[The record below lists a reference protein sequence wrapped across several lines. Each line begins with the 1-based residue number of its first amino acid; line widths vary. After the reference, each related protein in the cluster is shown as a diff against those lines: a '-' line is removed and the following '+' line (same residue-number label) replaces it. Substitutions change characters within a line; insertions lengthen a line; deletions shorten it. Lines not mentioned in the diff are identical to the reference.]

1 MRRNIYYLSSVFLCL
16 LVFFLPACSDDG
28 SKTDFPLSAVIFHS
42 IDGKQVAFTA
52 LTHSAVN
59 WEWNFGDGNVST
71 EKDPVHVYD
80 EGGYYMATLTAKD
93 NTGNSVSTKVS
104 LAISLT
110 PYALLTGD
118 HTAEGYNGKTWK
130 LTMSHTVND
139 KLVNSDANFSLLAPN
154 IPSLPAGAFSVYV
167 GIPEAYNDE
176 FTFYHDG
183 RYRHNTTD
191 GTSFGGIVYATVL
204 QQMGLSQITK
214 VGGKAALGQDLF
226 ALTTYTPDENATF
239 VLNENENF
247 TIPTAPDFATGIQ
260 PPGIP
265 VVTYSNVMTLD
276 FPNSNAFIGIRDF
289 HRKVIVQDITSS
301 SMRVVMF
308 MTLTDDPN
316 AIISMNPLSAI
327 STSAAILTFEV
338 VN

>member
-1 MRRNIYYLSSVFLCL
+1 MKTRFLYFSSLFLCMMVL
-16 LVFFLPACSDDG
+16 FFPSCSSEEMGDDL
-28 SKTDFPLSAVIFHS
+28 PLSALIFHS
-42 IDGKQVAFTA
+42 IDGKQAAFTA
-52 LTHSAVN
+52 LTHGAVS
-59 WEWNFGDGNVST
+59 WEWDFGDGNT
-71 EKDPVHVYD
+71 GNEKDPVHVYA

-93 NTGNSVSTKVS
+93 KTGNSLSTKVN
-104 LAISLT
+104 LAVSLT

-118 HTAEGYNGKTWK
+118 HTAEGYDGKTWK

-226 ALTTYTPDENATF
+226 VLTTYTPDENATF

-247 TIPTAPDFATGIQ
+247 TIPTAPDFATGVQ

-289 HRKVIVQDITSS
+289 HRKVIVQEITSS

-327 STSAAILTFEV
+327 STSAAILTFEA